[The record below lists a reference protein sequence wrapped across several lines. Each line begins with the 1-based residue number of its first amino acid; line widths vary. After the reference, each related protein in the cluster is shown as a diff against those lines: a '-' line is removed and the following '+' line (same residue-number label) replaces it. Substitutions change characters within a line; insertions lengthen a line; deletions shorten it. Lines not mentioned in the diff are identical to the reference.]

1 MARYKLGDIDNE
13 KFYTIPKSL
22 FTNPTIKNIG
32 VSSKIIYAILKDR
45 MELSAKNGWSEDNGD
60 IFFLF
65 GQEELAEMACLS
77 PRTVATCLNELKEVG
92 LIDIKR
98 QGLNKANKLY
108 LNKLPSLQIK
118 TCNFCKSGDENIAS
132 QQMQN
137 LQPTDTERSNTKRSK
152 TEKPKSSGGL
162 LPFDLV
168 TDEEIKALLM
178 DFREVRKIKKA
189 AQTVGAEKQVLNRL
203 EELSQGDR
211 DLKKVMLGEAIAN
224 SWKTVYPPKQ
234 QQPQF
239 QNRRYGRQYTPAQ
252 LEALSHMSAE
262 QRQMY
267 DSHANLDPCNPCG
280 ERDF

>member
-118 TCNFCKSGDENIAS
+118 TCKNCKSGDENIAS
-132 QQMQN
+132 QEMQN
-137 LQPTDTERSNTKRSK
+137 LQANDTERSNTKKSK
-152 TEKPKSSGGL
+152 TENSKSNSESF
-162 LPFDLV
+162 PFDLV
-168 TDEEIKALLM
+168 ADNEIRELLM
-178 DFREVRKIKKA
+178 ELREVRKIKKA
-189 AQTVGAEKQVLNRL
+189 AQTVGAEKQVLNKL
-203 EELSQGDR
+203 EKLSQGNR
-211 DLKKVMLGEAIAN
+211 ELKKELLGEAISN
-224 SWKTVYPPKQ
+224 SWKTVFPLKSSSTRDKPRYNPMNPSGSRYTEDELDRLNL
-234 QQPQF
+234 QF
-239 QNRRYGRQYTPAQ
+239 
-252 LEALSHMSAE
+252 
-262 QRQMY
+262 
-267 DSHANLDPCNPCG
+267 
-280 ERDF
+280 